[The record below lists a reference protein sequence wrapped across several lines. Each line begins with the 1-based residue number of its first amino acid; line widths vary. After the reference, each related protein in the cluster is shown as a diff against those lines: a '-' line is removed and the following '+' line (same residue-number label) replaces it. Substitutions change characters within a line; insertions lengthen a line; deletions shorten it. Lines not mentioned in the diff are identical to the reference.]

1 MGIKRRLRTIAAIK
15 IQAIGRGFINRLR
28 IVRRL
33 GGDGASLEQ
42 GIDELREKIAEVHK
56 LKEALEKQRMER
68 EKKKAEARIM
78 EDKRRR
84 ELKAK
89 KKRREMLEQY
99 EMKHNKK

>member
-1 MGIKRRLRTIAAIK
+1 MSLKEANIAAIR
-15 IQAIGRGFINRLR
+15 IQALGRGFIHRIR

-42 GIDELREKIAEVHK
+42 GIDELREKIAEVQKKK
-56 LKEALEKQRMER
+56 LELERIRMER
-68 EKKKAEARIM
+68 EKKKVEARLM
-78 EDKRRR
+78 EEKRQR

-99 EMKHNKK
+99 EMKHNKKK